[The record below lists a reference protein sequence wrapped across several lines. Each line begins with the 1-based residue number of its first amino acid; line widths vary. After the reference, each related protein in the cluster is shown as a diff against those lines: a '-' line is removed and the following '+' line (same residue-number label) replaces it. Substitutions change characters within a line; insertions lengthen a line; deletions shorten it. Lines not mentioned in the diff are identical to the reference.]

1 MGTTEETAVTD
12 RWGVTIPAAIREE
25 LDIEPGDKIRWS
37 ITENGDVDV
46 TVVRERR
53 GALADAEPIDAGE
66 ETNAV
71 ELSEQVSYEVD

>member
-1 MGTTEETAVTD
+1 MGTTEETAVTE

-37 ITENGDVDV
+37 ITESGDVDI

-53 GALADAEPIDAGE
+53 GALADAEPIDAGT
-66 ETNAV
+66 ETDAV
-71 ELSEQVSYEVD
+71 ELSEEFSYEGD

>member
-1 MGTTEETAVTD
+1 MGTTEETAVTE

-37 ITENGDVDV
+37 ITEDGGVDV
-46 TVVRERR
+46 TVVRERQ
-53 GALADAEPIDAGE
+53 GALADADPIEIGE
-66 ETNAV
+66 ETDAV

>member
-1 MGTTEETAVTD
+1 MGTTEETAVTE

-37 ITENGDVDV
+37 ITESGDVDI

-53 GALADAEPIDAGE
+53 GLLADAEPIDIGE
-66 ETNAV
+66 ETDSV
-71 ELSEQVSYEVD
+71 ELSEQFAYEVD

>member
-1 MGTTEETAVTD
+1 MGTTEETAVTE

-37 ITENGDVDV
+37 ITENGVDV

-53 GALADAEPIDAGE
+53 GALADAEPLDAGE
-66 ETNAV
+66 ETDAV
-71 ELSEQVSYEVD
+71 ELSEQFSYEVD